1 MRRNSLNFGEK
12 NPANNLLGLLLT
24 SENISLHSIFYNFLL
39 VEGDPDDNRFADAYL
54 SSGADVS
61 VTNDSKLIS
70 LKDLDFPP
78 MNTMKLQ
85 ELEGHFKELL

>member
-1 MRRNSLNFGEK
+1 MRRSSLNFGDK

-39 VEGDPDDNRFADAYL
+39 VEGDPDDNKFADAYL
-54 SSGADVS
+54 SSGADVL

-70 LKDLDFPP
+70 LNDLDFPP

-85 ELEGHFKELL
+85 EFERHLKELL